1 MEQEKREWLYQEKI
15 PSSGPIGR
23 LAVSLKISVL
33 GSSSSG
39 NCTFVSTRQTK
50 ILLDAGLNLT
60 QTIKRLNS
68 IGESLEEID
77 ALVISHEHTDHV
89 NGITGLLSKK
99 DIPVYIV
106 EETFEAINPRISCG
120 KLERIKAGQ
129 SFQLKD
135 LKVSPF
141 SIPHDAVDPLG
152 FTLEA
157 EGLKIGH
164 VTDLGYVTDLVSQ
177 RLKGCDVIVLES
189 NHDLEMLKVGPYP
202 WPLKQ
207 RILGREGHLSN
218 EIAGQFF
225 GEEFDGQARYI
236 ILAHLSESNNHP
248 DIARMVAAEAL
259 EPRGFSLQNL
269 IVATKSAATAAIEL

>member
-1 MEQEKREWLYQEKI
+1 M
-15 PSSGPIGR
+15 
-23 LAVSLKISVL
+23 
-33 GSSSSG
+33 
-39 NCTFVSTRQTK
+39 
-50 ILLDAGLNLT
+50 
-60 QTIKRLNS
+60 
-68 IGESLEEID
+68 EEID

-99 DIPVYIV
+99 DIPVYV
-106 EETFEAINPRISCG
+106 VDETFEAISPRISCS
-120 KLERIKAGQ
+120 KLEYIRAGQ
-129 SFQLKD
+129 SFQLTD

-164 VTDLGYVTDLVSQ
+164 VTDLGYVTELVSQ

-202 WPLKQ
+202 WHLKQ

-218 EIAGQFF
+218 EVAAQFF

-248 DIARMVAAEAL
+248 DIARMVATEAL
-259 EPRGFSLQNL
+259 EPRGFSIQNL
-269 IVATKSAATAAIEL
+269 TVASKSAATELIEV